1 VETDTLKLTGVLSD
15 PTRYAIY
22 QSITSQNRQFSVHE
36 IADKFSIHPNVA
48 RLHLTKLE
56 DVSLLSSVLEKTG
69 KGGRPS
75 RLYRVSDQSVNLQFP
90 PSDYPLLADI
100 AIQALHSLGD
110 IGKKALRDAGLRF
123 GREAANRIIF
133 SQKIGLN
140 TSLETKL
147 AHICRLINAH
157 GIHPEIEIIDQD
169 TIRFRI
175 YSCNFK
181 EAAKKMPE
189 SGCQMHHTFLRGI
202 FETFFGNIT
211 LLEENSIIGGC
222 DSCNYTLIKVPGL

>member
-1 VETDTLKLTGVLSD
+1 METDTLKLTGVLSD

-22 QSITSQNRQFSVHE
+22 QGIASQNKQFNVQE
-36 IADKFSIHPNVA
+36 IAEQFSIHPNVA

-56 DVSLLSSVLEKTG
+56 DVNLLSSVLEKTG

-75 RLYRVSDQSVNLQFP
+75 RLYSVSDQSVNLQFP
-90 PSDYPLLADI
+90 PRDYPLLADI
-100 AIQALHSLGD
+100 AIEALNSLGE
-110 IGKKALRDAGLRF
+110 IGKKALRETGLRF
-123 GREAANRIIF
+123 GREAANKIIF
-133 SQKIGLN
+133 SEKIGLN
-140 TSLETKL
+140 TSNETKL
-147 AHICRLINAH
+147 AHICHLVNTH
-157 GIHPEIEIIDQD
+157 GVHPEIEIIDQE

-189 SGCQMHHTFLRGI
+189 SVCQMHHTFLRGI
-202 FETFFGNIT
+202 FESFFGNIT

-222 DSCNYTLIKVPGL
+222 DSCNYTLIKMPSL